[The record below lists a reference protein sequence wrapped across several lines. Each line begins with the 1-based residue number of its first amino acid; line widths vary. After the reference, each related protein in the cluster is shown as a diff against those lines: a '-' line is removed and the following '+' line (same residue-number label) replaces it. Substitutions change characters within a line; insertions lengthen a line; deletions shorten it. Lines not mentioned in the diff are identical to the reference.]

1 MTDCELRELVSTS
14 QEEGFKALF
23 QQYQSYV
30 YTIVWNQLRI
40 VGTAEECIHH
50 LLSFRIAIIIPQ
62 ISSLCKRFC

>member
-1 MTDCELRELVSTS
+1 MTDCELRELGSTS

-40 VGTAEECIHH
+40 VGTAEECMLRHSGAVRY
-50 LLSFRIAIIIPQ
+50 LRGCGNAA
-62 ISSLCKRFC
+62 